1 MARLNSLV
9 REVLLGGAGT
19 WPGLLFHHAVVEE
32 LCDSFLSHYFSAG
45 YVVEGLKVGCLQGL
59 GVMKWALGSL
69 LVLPSYGGGAGGG
82 LKVGWEQGQ
91 GVAVA
96 ALHLHTLALPPP
108 LPPACMQQAAQEHFF
123 STPWPSLPPP
133 PLPACMQQAAQ
144 EHFITTPSSFLAGAA
159 LKGERALVEALTDL
173 PPAVAAQVKRVVEG
187 RGPTAQAATAL
198 EAMDGWSRC
207 VGTERD

>member
-108 LPPACMQQAAQEHFF
+108 PPSACLHAASGSGAFHHHTLQLPGGGGPQGGEGAGGGVDGPA
-123 STPWPSLPPP
+123 PS
-133 PLPACMQQAAQ
+133 
-144 EHFITTPSSFLAGAA
+144 G
-159 LKGERALVEALTDL
+159 GRASET
-173 PPAVAAQVKRVVEG
+173 G
-187 RGPTAQAATAL
+187 G
-198 EAMDGWSRC
+198 
-207 VGTERD
+207 